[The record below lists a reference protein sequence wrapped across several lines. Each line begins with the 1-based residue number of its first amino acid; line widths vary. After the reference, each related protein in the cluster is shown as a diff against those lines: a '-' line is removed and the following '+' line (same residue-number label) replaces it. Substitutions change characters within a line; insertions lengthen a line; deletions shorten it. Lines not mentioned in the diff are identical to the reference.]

1 MRKLHFGGPILTMD
15 HEPLSVP
22 ENELRNIQ
30 VLSSIKEDRMPF
42 QT

>member
-22 ENELRNIQ
+22 EKDLWNIY
-30 VLSSIKEDRMPF
+30 VLSNIKEERMLF